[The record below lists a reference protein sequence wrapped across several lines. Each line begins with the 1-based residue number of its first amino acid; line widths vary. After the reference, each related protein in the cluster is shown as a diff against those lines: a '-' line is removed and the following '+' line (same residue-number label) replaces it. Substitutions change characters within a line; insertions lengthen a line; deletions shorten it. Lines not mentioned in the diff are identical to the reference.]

1 MEITI
6 EKIHNGTQS
15 GAQALKNL
23 KTVRVAVYARVSTD
37 KEIQL
42 HSLEEQMKAFQTK
55 IGQHPGWVLVD
66 VYADEGISGTSVK
79 KRKEFLR
86 MMEDCEAGKVDYIMT
101 KSVSRFARNTVEC
114 LSYVRHLKNLGVQV
128 YFEKEGVDTGT
139 AISEL
144 ILTVMAGFAQEESR
158 SISEN
163 LKWGIRKRF
172 EKGETRWCRT
182 YGYRKTE
189 DGEIVIDPA
198 EAEIVRMVFDMYRR
212 GITIPKILEKLD
224 DTPSARGREK
234 WNKTALQYLLQ
245 SEKYIGDARLQKWL
259 CVDHISHRSVRNDAC
274 VVPSYYVKNHHAPIV
289 DRHTYEQ
296 VQRIMELRAPR
307 IAPSRYPYYDTNIIC
322 PLCGK
327 RMTTGVM
334 HTNRNRRIIGCFGEN
349 GCEQYA
355 VKSYLVDAAMLE
367 AYNTLEVKNVKGK
380 NHATQVMREM
390 KTEQPTLDEVHYYWL
405 DDLVERLE
413 FENDALKIFWKCGL
427 EGRVALHTPKGQPP
441 ERIAASYRVSRER
454 TTA

>member
-6 EKIHNGTQS
+6 EKIHHGQQT

-42 HSLEEQMKAFQTK
+42 HSLEEQMKAFRAK
-55 IGQHPGWVLVD
+55 IGQHPGWALVD

-79 KRKEFLR
+79 NRKEFLR
-86 MMEDCEAGKVDYIMT
+86 MMEDCEAGRVDYIMT

-114 LSYVRHLKNLGVQV
+114 LSYVRHLKSLGVQV
-128 YFEKEGVDTGT
+128 YFEKEGVDTGI

-189 DGEIVIDPA
+189 EGEIVIEPT
-198 EAEIVRMVFDMYRR
+198 EAGIVRMVFEMYQK
-212 GITIPKILEKLD
+212 GATIPAILKKLEGI
-224 DTPSARGREK
+224 PSASGGEK
-234 WNKTALQYLLQ
+234 WNKTELQYLLQ
-245 SEKYIGDARLQKWL
+245 SEKYIGDAKLQKWISS
-259 CVDHISHRSVRNDAC
+259 DHISHRSVRNDATI
-274 VVPSYYVKNHHAPIV
+274 VPSYYAKNHHTPII

-307 IAPSRYPYYDTNIIC
+307 QAPSRYPYYDTEIIC

-327 RMTTGVM
+327 KMTTGVM
-334 HTNRNRRIIGCFGEN
+334 HSKDNKRIIGCFGEG

-367 AYNTLEVKNVKGK
+367 AYNTLETENIKGRNSAVQTIRK
-380 NHATQVMREM
+380 IKMN
-390 KTEQPTLDEVHYYWL
+390 QPTLDEVHYYWL

-413 FENDALKIFWKCGL
+413 FENDDLKIFWKCGL
-427 EGRVALHTPKGQPP
+427 KSQIALHTPKGQLP
-441 ERIAASYRVSRER
+441 ERIAASYRAKTER